1 MVLTHSEPSADQA
14 FLDSGQYT
22 HEAIL
27 KYELVYGANF
37 VSPGGKRCTDGLIGR
52 LGLKPGSRV
61 LDVGCGL
68 GGSAFLMKQKFGL
81 KVDAIDLSDN
91 MLKFAQLRLT
101 EAGLTGQVHCTTR
114 TVWILT

>member
-1 MVLTHSEPSADQA
+1 MVLAHSEASAGRA

-22 HEAIL
+22 RESIL

-37 VSPGGKRCTDGLIGR
+37 VSPGGKQCADRLIR
-52 LGLKPGSRV
+52 KLDLKPGSSV

-81 KVDAIDLSDN
+81 NVDAIDLSDN
-91 MLKFAQLRLT
+91 MLELARLRLT
-101 EAGLTGQVHCTTR
+101 KAGLDSQVS
-114 TVWILT
+114 LYN